1 MIPNTSSSLT
11 ALQTNTSSSDGN
23 ESNVISTSL
32 IRETKSYHLLG
43 VYDPLKNDEIPIKEA
58 IARGILERQKGLYV
72 HPITKET
79 FSISDAINKGVI
91 RAKVLTSPPHPG
103 AEIPFQTLVSSNR
116 FEENRTYTICGAVD
130 PRTNKKISL
139 SQAMRD
145 GIIDPKSG
153 NYVNILTG
161 EIVPINNA
169 IDAKLVLTEAPSPT
183 TPPSAL
189 SSSTTT
195 SSAAEPNPKQVKR
208 EIKTLNIEYVKDLRT
223 GRNVGVHD
231 AIKSGLLDRQ
241 SLNYNNP
248 LNGESLSLNKAY
260 EKGYIIGHYT
270 DLYGENSSFTYM
282 QQKFIDQTEKE
293 EKTYFIIDLY
303 DPTTS
308 RRLTLDQA
316 IQIGIFDHSRGV
328 YIHPATK
335 EVISIGDAV
344 RKGFVNAKICDNLTE
359 ERGNKMENRLP
370 IGDFGEFL
378 SSLLFF

>member
-11 ALQTNTSSSDGN
+11 ALQTQTSNSDGN

-43 VYDPLKNDEIPIKEA
+43 VYDPLKNDEITIKEA

-91 RAKVLTSPPHPG
+91 RAKVLTVPPHQG

-116 FEENRTYTICGAVD
+116 FEENRTYTICGAID
-130 PRTNKKISL
+130 PRTNKKIGL

-161 EIVPINNA
+161 EVVPINNA
-169 IDAKLVLTEAPSPT
+169 IEAKLVLTEAPNSNPALASTPT
-183 TPPSAL
+183 PVDSK
-189 SSSTTT
+189 
-195 SSAAEPNPKQVKR
+195 PKLKR
-208 EIKTLNIEYVKDLRT
+208 EVKTLNIEYVKDLRT
-223 GRNVGVHD
+223 GRNVGVHE
-231 AIKSGLLDRQ
+231 AIKNGLLDRQ

-270 DLYGENSSFTYM
+270 DLYGENSTFTYM
-282 QQKFIDQTEKE
+282 QQKFVDQTEKE

-316 IQIGIFDHSRGV
+316 MQIGIFDHSRGV
-328 YIHPATK
+328 YIHPSTK

-344 RKGFVNAKICDNLTE
+344 RKGLINAKICDNLTD
-359 ERGNKMENRLP
+359 ERSSRIENRLP
-370 IGDFGEFL
+370 IGDFGE
-378 SSLLFF
+378 

>member
-1 MIPNTSSSLT
+1 MLPNTSSSLT
-11 ALQTNTSSSDGN
+11 ALQTQASNSDVN

-43 VYDPLKNDEIPIKEA
+43 VYDPLKNDEITIKEA

-72 HPITKET
+72 HPITKES

-91 RAKVLTSPPHPG
+91 RAKILTSAPRPG

-116 FEENRTYTICGAVD
+116 FEENRTYTICGAID
-130 PRTNKKISL
+130 PRTNKKIGL

-169 IDAKLVLTEAPSPT
+169 IDAKLVLTEASNPSPALPS
-183 TPPSAL
+183 TPTDSKPSK
-189 SSSTTT
+189 T
-195 SSAAEPNPKQVKR
+195 KR
-208 EIKTLNIEYVKDLRT
+208 EVKTLNIEYVKDLRT
-223 GRNVGVHD
+223 GRNIGVHE
-231 AIKSGLLDRQ
+231 AIKNGLLDRQ

-248 LNGESLSLNKAY
+248 LNGECLSLNKAY

-270 DLYGENSSFTYM
+270 DLYGEDSTFTYM
-282 QQKFIDQTEKE
+282 QQKFVDQTEKE
-293 EKTYFIIDLY
+293 EKTYYIIDLY
-303 DPTTS
+303 DPSTN

-316 IQIGIFDHSRGV
+316 MQIGIFDHSRGV
-328 YIHPATK
+328 YIHPSTK

-344 RKGFVNAKICDNLTE
+344 RKGFINAKICDNLTD
-359 ERGNKMENRLP
+359 ERGSRMENRLP
-370 IGDFGEFL
+370 IGDFG
-378 SSLLFF
+378 